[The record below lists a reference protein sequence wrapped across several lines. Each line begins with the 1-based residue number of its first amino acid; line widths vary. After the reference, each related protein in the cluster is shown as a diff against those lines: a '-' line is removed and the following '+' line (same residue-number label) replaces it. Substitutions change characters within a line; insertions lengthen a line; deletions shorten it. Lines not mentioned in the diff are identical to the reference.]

1 MPIPL
6 ADQGRWLD
14 SAHRDAWMAGDWADR
29 SSWQERAIKAMVVSV
44 AAWPRVPFPSQ
55 TMWLWMLLVFVAA
68 VSVHDA
74 ALVVLNHEVILH
86 YEQNPVGRWLI
97 EANGGEVWMFA
108 AVKLFC
114 TALVCCLV
122 VRVHEWHGHHGLAV
136 AGGLAGFQALLLI
149 YLCSH

>member
-6 ADQGRWLD
+6 ADQGRWLN
-14 SAHRDAWMAGDWADR
+14 STHRYAVVAGELTEGPSWRERAWKAKPAGRMAG
-29 SSWQERAIKAMVVSV
+29 
-44 AAWPRVPFPSQ
+44 AWIRTPSQ
-55 TMWLWMLLVFVAA
+55 STWLWMLLVFVAA

-74 ALVVLNHEVILH
+74 ALVVLNHEVILQ
-86 YEQNPVGRWLI
+86 YERNPIGRWLI
-97 EANGGEVWMFA
+97 EANGGAVWMFA

-114 TALVCCLV
+114 TALVCTLV
-122 VRVHEWHGHHGLAV
+122 VRVFEWREHHGLAV